1 MKHLYILFLILFS
14 ISNIHAQDIKALKR
28 QKKAT
33 IAKGNG
39 RVFDKNNDKLSRRSS
54 KDDSKSTSAIK
65 VDTKASDYK
74 FISIE
79 KDTTFVDTT
88 LSIKKEYRY
97 NYLRKDYFELLGFS
111 NAGRVFNKLGYD
123 FSENENTFSLFGAR
137 AKHADY
143 AEVNDIKYYHVATPF
158 TEMFFKTTMEQG
170 QLADVFFTVNTTPN
184 FNIAAGYKGLRSIG
198 KYRHEKTEG
207 GKFRLSLNYN
217 TKNKRYF
224 AKAHMT
230 SQSITHQENGGI
242 DSIGVVEFETKNDE
256 FKDRSR
262 FDVNFTDADNKLSA
276 KRFYINHFYQI
287 SKPQD
292 SITKHILSIGH
303 ISNLEDKKYEFN
315 QANANAFFGA
325 AFSNKIN
332 DEVRLEKFYNQG
344 YVSYAKNKIGEI
356 TAHVGYTDYNY
367 GYNRIVNL
375 TTGYMPNRLKGGF
388 ASYGFAYQ
396 NNYGKLGVQAK
407 FNANLSNSNSG
418 SMFTANAIY
427 QIKDSISVAAKITLK
442 DALPNFNYRLYQ
454 SDYKNYNWYNP
465 NFLNVKTKT
474 IGGVIDA
481 KKYATLSASLS
492 TIDNYTYF
500 GLNSLG
506 EVKPYQTNDVV
517 TYLKVNLQKEV
528 RFLRHF
534 AIDNTLQFQKV
545 TQNAPA
551 LFVPKY
557 IVRNT
562 LYYQNTFFKKN
573 LFMQTG
579 VIFNYF
585 GKYKMNAYDPL
596 LGEFY
601 NQTVKEYGAYPRV
614 DVFVNAKVR
623 NARIYLKAEQLNTVF
638 TGNTFYSAPNY
649 PYKDFTIRFGLVW
662 DFFL

>member
-1 MKHLYILFLILFS
+1 VKYLYILFVVFFS
-14 ISNIHAQDIKALKR
+14 VANVNAQKTPR
-28 QKKAT
+28 KAT
-33 IAKGNG
+33 
-39 RVFDKNNDKLSRRSS
+39 LSDDGKVLT
-54 KDDSKSTSAIK
+54 KDTGGFSNRHVGGDSKTTKAIK
-65 VDTKASDYK
+65 VDTKATDYK
-74 FISIE
+74 FISIT
-79 KDTTFVDTT
+79 KDTTYVDTT
-88 LSIKKEYRY
+88 LSIQKEYKY
-97 NYLRKDYFELLGFS
+97 NYLRKDYFELLPFS
-111 NAGRVFNKLGYD
+111 NAGRVFNQLGYD
-123 FSENENTFSLFGAR
+123 FSDTKNTFSLFGAR

-143 AEVNDIKYYHVATPF
+143 AEVNAIKYYNVATPF
-158 TEMFFKTTMEQG
+158 TEVFFKTTMEQG
-170 QLADVFFTVNTTPN
+170 QLADVFFTINTTPN
-184 FNIAAGYKGLRSIG
+184 FNIAAAYKGLRSIG

-207 GKFRLSLNYN
+207 GQFKLSLNYN

-224 AKAHMT
+224 AKAHVVM
-230 SQSITHQENGGI
+230 QRIAHQENGGI
-242 DSIGVVEFETKNDE
+242 DAQGVIEFEDKNDE
-256 FKDRSR
+256 FSDRSR
-262 FDVNFTDADNKLSA
+262 FEVNFTDADNKLSA
-276 KRFYINHFYQI
+276 KRFYINHYYQVT
-287 SKPQD
+287 KPQD
-292 SITKHILSIGH
+292 SIVNYVLNVGH
-303 ISNLEDKKYEFN
+303 ISNLEDKKYEFD
-315 QANANAFFGA
+315 QATANAFFGD
-325 AFSNKIN
+325 AFSSKIN

-344 YVSYAKNKIGEI
+344 YVSFAKQKIGEI
-356 TAHVGYTDYNY
+356 TAHIGYTDYNY

-375 TTGYMPNRLKGGF
+375 ITGNIPNRLKGRF
-388 ASYGFAYQ
+388 ASYGAAYK
-396 NNYGKLGVQAK
+396 NNYGKLKIQANFK
-407 FNANLSNSNSG
+407 ANLSNQNSG
-418 SMFTANAIY
+418 SVLGASIKY
-427 QIKDSISVAAKITLK
+427 QVKDSISIAAKITLK

-481 KKYATLSASLS
+481 KKYATLSASFS

-500 GLNSLG
+500 GLNTAG
-506 EVKPYQTNDVV
+506 KVQPYQTTDVV

-534 AIDNTLQFQKV
+534 AIDNTLQYQKV

-551 LFVPKY
+551 LFTPKY
-557 IVRNT
+557 IIRNT

-573 LFMQTG
+573 LFLQTG

-601 NQTVKEYGAYPRV
+601 NQTAKEYGEYPRF